1 MNVFALRAAE
11 LTEDRPELAGAVEP
25 LLKARE
31 AIERQIADLDGKV
44 LRLARAVLK
53 RAKRASHIDTRASSY
68 AIMRRASPYARRA
81 EKPPILNRSWLE

>member
-44 LRLARAVLK
+44 LRLARVRCSREQNALHTLIRQRHLTPSCGGQVP
-53 RAKRASHIDTRASSY
+53 TRAVQKNPQY
-68 AIMRRASPYARRA
+68 
-81 EKPPILNRSWLE
+81 